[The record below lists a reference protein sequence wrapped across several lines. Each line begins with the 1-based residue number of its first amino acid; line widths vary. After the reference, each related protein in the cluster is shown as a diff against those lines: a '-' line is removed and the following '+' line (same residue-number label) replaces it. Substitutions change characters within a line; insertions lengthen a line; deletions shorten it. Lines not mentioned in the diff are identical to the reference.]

1 LIAFALA
8 AAVGFLAMRA
18 ASGARE
24 RALVEGAFGGG
35 GDAGIALARLLAL
48 LGNELVVFP
57 MVAVVIAVLLLRRL
71 RWAAIWLGV
80 SAVGGYVTVQTS
92 KALIG
97 RERPV
102 WEAPLADATTASMPS
117 GHAATGIDV
126 WIVFGLLAVLLLPRR
141 LGVPLLAACVA
152 IGLAMGPSRL
162 VLGLHWPGDVLAGWL
177 VGLGWLLLGLAAAR
191 VAAQRVTRP
200 GRISR
205 SGLTRPES
213 S

>member
-1 LIAFALA
+1 MRIAT
-8 AAVGFLAMRA
+8 G
-18 ASGARE
+18 GRE
-24 RALVEGAFGGG
+24 RNLVEGAFGSGG
-35 GDAGIALARLLAL
+35 EGGVALARVLAL

-57 MVAVVIAVLLLRRL
+57 LVAIVIALLLLRRY

-80 SAVGGYVTVQTS
+80 SAVGGYVTVQTT

-102 WEAPLADATTASMPS
+102 WEAPLAEATTAAMPS

-126 WIVFGLLAVLLLPRR
+126 WIVLGLLAVLLLPRR
-141 LGVPLLAACVA
+141 FGVPVLIVCAA

-177 VGLGWLLLGLAAAR
+177 VGLGWLLLGLAAAALAPR
-191 VAAQRVTRP
+191 
-200 GRISR
+200 RI
-205 SGLTRPES
+205 T
-213 S
+213 